1 MCLGTLSVDYT
12 CSLLNHRNSS
22 SEQQNLQGKN
32 HRFFGPEWICW
43 HLPACVLGQV
53 VQPVYLG
60 FLICKVD
67 VGMTQDPPCKLMWG
81 WQILIFVGCWEQF
94 PRKSTQCYL
103 YPYIIRRNSV
113 RTVAPVTTW
122 LPISKTTF
130 SFALGES
137 EDTGSNDTWQKRPF
151 VVVSWL
157 KKKNYATKG
166 ICTN

>member
-1 MCLGTLSVDYT
+1 MKPATLKCLGTLSVDYT
-12 CSLLNHRNSS
+12 CSLLNHKNSS
-22 SEQQNLQGKN
+22 SEQQTLQGKN

-43 HLPACVLGQV
+43 HLLACVLGQV

-67 VGMTQDPPCKLMWG
+67 VGMTQNPPCKLMWG

-94 PRKSTQCYL
+94 LRKSTQCYL

-122 LPISKTTF
+122 LPMLVRPPSALLLVNGKTQ
-130 SFALGES
+130 ALMIPGRNALLLWA
-137 EDTGSNDTWQKRPF
+137 D
-151 VVVSWL
+151 
-157 KKKNYATKG
+157 
-166 ICTN
+166 